1 MKHNY
6 ASILGMKRQLH
17 FHRPQLSSGSGKG
30 LLVPLFQEIHCGV
43 PSSAPPGLA
52 LCRARDIRESRVT
65 AGLSLQCIDRE
76 ARAANFSSSLS
87 LPDKTLQFVKDH
99 PLMDDSVT
107 PTGNRP
113 RLVKSG
119 VNYTQIV
126 VDRTQALDGTVYD
139 VMFVS
144 TGGSRAV
151 VTSWLRPTALCP
163 VEQPLPGALGTVHP
177 EKSPTV
183 ASDPGPQTTW
193 GTGEKRRPWP
203 RPGSSGRV
211 SLGWWPGSR
220 RRAGSSTSSRP
231 S

>member
-1 MKHNY
+1 M
-6 ASILGMKRQLH
+6 H
-17 FHRPQLSSGSGKG
+17 FHIPYCLQVQGRASWFPFFKKSTVESLA
-30 LLVPLFQEIHCGV
+30 LRL
-43 PSSAPPGLA
+43 PGLA
-52 LCRARDIRESRVT
+52 LCRARDFRESQIT

-126 VDRTQALDGTVYD
+126 VDRIQALDGTVYD

-151 VTSWLRPTALCP
+151 VTPWVHPATLCP
-163 VEQPLPGALGTVHP
+163 VEQPLPGALGSVH
-177 EKSPTV
+177 
-183 ASDPGPQTTW
+183 
-193 GTGEKRRPWP
+193 
-203 RPGSSGRV
+203 
-211 SLGWWPGSR
+211 L
-220 RRAGSSTSSRP
+220 
-231 S
+231 

>member
-1 MKHNY
+1 M
-6 ASILGMKRQLH
+6 
-17 FHRPQLSSGSGKG
+17 PQLSSGSGRASW
-30 LLVPLFQEIHCGV
+30 F
-43 PSSAPPGLA
+43 PSFKKPTVESLALRLPGLA
-52 LCRARDIRESRVT
+52 LCRVRNVRGSRVT

-151 VTSWLRPTALCP
+151 VTPWLRPPALCP
-163 VEQPLPGALGTVHP
+163 VEQPLPGALGSVHLL
-177 EKSPTV
+177 EVSPPWLKIQT
-183 ASDPGPQTTW
+183 SDH
-193 GTGEKRRPWP
+193 
-203 RPGSSGRV
+203 
-211 SLGWWPGSR
+211 LGHW
-220 RRAGSSTSSRP
+220 
-231 S
+231 